1 MAVVLILTAA
11 ASAAPLV
18 DVFASAAPLVDVF
31 VSGISTNSWS
41 TGKPVTYRI
50 PCLVESQ
57 GVLLAL
63 ASERLGGSGDESDTN
78 LVQRRSTDGG
88 TTWSNMT
95 LVVSAEVDPP
105 FAAARAF
112 ISSAPWA
119 VTDSATGDVLMFYN
133 QNSTESEACDCNV
146 WYVRTSDGGLSWS
159 KPVMIPPSSGVYG
172 SSLDTGIT
180 LRTGPHKG
188 RLVMC
193 MRRIC
198 KNSCPGPWQ
207 SYSVSASV
215 LLRGLLRLVP
225 PPSPVTPL
233 TLRACTRRI
242 RRTAPAGLLR

>member
-1 MAVVLILTAA
+1 MTASIALIFMAVTATS
-11 ASAAPLV
+11 ASSLV
-18 DVFASAAPLVDVF
+18 DIF

-41 TGKPVTYRI
+41 TGKSVTYRI

-88 TTWSNMT
+88 TTWSNTT

-119 VTDSATGDVLMFYN
+119 VADSATGDILMFYN
-133 QNSTESEACDCNV
+133 QNSTESEVCDCNV

-159 KPVMIPPSSGVYG
+159 KPIMIPPSSGVYG

-207 SYSVSASV
+207 SYSVSVSV
-215 LLRGLLRLVP
+215 LLLGLLRLVP
-225 PPSPVTPL
+225 PLSPL
-233 TLRACTRRI
+233 ILRSVHSLDEF
-242 RRTAPAGLLR
+242 RTAPAGLLR